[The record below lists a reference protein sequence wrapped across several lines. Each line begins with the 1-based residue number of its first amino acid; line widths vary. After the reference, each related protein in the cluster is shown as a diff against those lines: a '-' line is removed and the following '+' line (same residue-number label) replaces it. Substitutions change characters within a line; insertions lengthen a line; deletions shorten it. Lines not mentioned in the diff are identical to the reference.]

1 MTTKLVKIDTKK
13 NIYSYYEGKQKVH
26 AFVSDQPLTKDY
38 VEQFRTDARSMI
50 QQHNNVCVAE
60 RQGDGLQTRT
70 MEVQIL
76 SHTPVLEQLQHH
88 KIHS

>member
-50 QQHNNVCVAE
+50 NDMDEWDGNDPDGDLVA
-60 RQGDGLQTRT
+60 
-70 MEVQIL
+70 
-76 SHTPVLEQLQHH
+76 
-88 KIHS
+88 